1 MYGDALAQAIEVI
14 NNYLKS
20 GNVVYLY
27 DGNKEEDG
35 ETLRLDSSSI
45 LEFNLLSKIS
55 YEK

>member
-55 YEK
+55 YEE

>member
-1 MYGDALAQAIEVI
+1 MYGDTLTQAIKTI
-14 NNYLKS
+14 NNYLQS

-35 ETLRLDSSSI
+35 EVLRLDENGS
-45 LEFNLLSKIS
+45 LEFDLLSKIN